1 MNDKDKYLE
10 AIKKR
15 ALGYEYEEVQNLIE
29 ETKGGTKKKIIIT
42 KKQVPPDVE
51 AAKYL
56 LKLEKSKSI
65 TISDMEKELRGVIE
79 SGNKEDKN

>member
-42 KKQVPPDVE
+42 KKQVPPDIE

-56 LKLEKSKSI
+56 LKLEESKSI
-65 TISDMEKELRGVIE
+65 TISDMEKEIRGVIE